1 MILGKQLP
9 FLVIWGDKKGP
20 RKHGIKYELLV
31 RFVKG
36 TKSTL
41 FNVPI
46 IINECFEKEMDKFI
60 EELNMENMQDAIE
73 NIDKFEY

>member
-46 IINECFEKEMDKFI
+46 IINECFEKEMDEFL
-60 EELNMENMQDAIE
+60 EELNLKSMGECLNE
-73 NIDKFEY
+73 IDF